1 MVEKLSLVC
10 VLRELISKDMK
21 NTVAKS
27 MEVLVTKSNSFKYFD
42 LIVAALS
49 KAVSDR
55 GRKGIQNSGHP
66 VNHGLSAFF
75 KALNTTVK
83 STVDPFGKR
92 RLGRISVIAIKNF

>member
-1 MVEKLSLVC
+1 MAEKLSLVC

-27 MEVLVTKSNSFKYFD
+27 MEVLITKSNSFKDFD
-42 LIVAALS
+42 FVVTAFG

-55 GRKGIQNSGHP
+55 GRKGIKNSGHP
-66 VNHGLSAFF
+66 VNHGLR
-75 KALNTTVK
+75 ALCETLDTTIK
-83 STVDPFGKR
+83 STVDTCVKR

>member
-1 MVEKLSLVC
+1 MAEKLSLVC

-27 MEVLVTKSNSFKYFD
+27 IEVLIAKSNSFKYFD
-42 LIVAALS
+42 FVVTAFG

-55 GRKGIQNSGHP
+55 GRKGIKNSGHP
-66 VNHGLSAFF
+66 VNHGLR
-75 KALNTTVK
+75 ALFETLNATIK

>member
-1 MVEKLSLVC
+1 MAEKLSLVC

-27 MEVLVTKSNSFKYFD
+27 IEVLIAKSNSFKDFD

-66 VNHGLSAFF
+66 VDHGLSALFET
-75 KALNTTVK
+75 LNAAII